1 MQLSYYQHHR
11 LFCTVNWCPCVY
23 FRIKLNVCS
32 RLNKKSIYVNVH
44 VSSIFR
50 SPDELEFL
58 LWNPV
63 GSQVTCICASPVSN
77 SGITIIDTSHLIF
90 LSLYDQHTIGGQF
103 IVMVCVNANSVIIS
117 MNKTLLLTS
126 ETTSICDIHGYHVN
140 FWYGIN
146 TSTIQSNR
154 RIWNG
159 FDVVGNNIAGYSFF
173 FKLLSR
179 NPKSH

>member
-90 LSLYDQHTIGGQF
+90 FKSVWSAYNWRTIFRNGMCQCQFCYHQYEQNSLADFWDNQHLWHTWLSCKFL
-103 IVMVCVNANSVIIS
+103 
-117 MNKTLLLTS
+117 
-126 ETTSICDIHGYHVN
+126 
-140 FWYGIN
+140 
-146 TSTIQSNR
+146 
-154 RIWNG
+154 IWNQ
-159 FDVVGNNIAGYSFF
+159 Y
-173 FKLLSR
+173 
-179 NPKSH
+179 